1 MITFPSLSL
10 SLQTMSRDTG
20 QHRKC
25 ETVRVKEEPLKSQKN
40 GGKTRSRCCVATR
53 CPAAHVERGRCH
65 LSHKIAALL
74 AIFARIWCPRS
85 GYSSGSGRG
94 WESAARRPVPPCPL
108 TSDCPA
114 LPCPALRS
122 ISLVFRITTLEMID
136 NINNYR
142 NILRPWRHLPQR

>member
-53 CPAAHVERGRCH
+53 CPAAGGTSRKGT
-65 LSHKIAALL
+65 LSPVTQD
-74 AIFARIWCPRS
+74 C
-85 GYSSGSGRG
+85 
-94 WESAARRPVPPCPL
+94 SAARYFCQDLVSAFGWVDILRAPGEDGSPRPGGQ
-108 TSDCPA
+108 SRPA
-114 LPCPALRS
+114 L
-122 ISLVFRITTLEMID
+122 
-136 NINNYR
+136 
-142 NILRPWRHLPQR
+142 